1 MSHINRVGPILGDPN
16 WVGKL
21 VLTYYDGSN
30 KKLGKTIP
38 FFENPRIRESQDANW
53 SRFSPIGR
61 AGELFAYTG
70 ARSRQINITFNI
82 TLPHLYSITPG
93 YLNINYPNRSNEES
107 RKAMLDFKKAYPFE
121 NKSYAGAHKYDELY
135 ENIMPEAEKVLFRV
149 KQAQSPMEKINS
161 AGAKA
166 RRNYINLITDY
177 IVAIRSTVL
186 NNSSKPIYGPP
197 VVRLFFG
204 LLYEN
209 VPCICTNYS
218 IEADVGAGY
227 DKRTL
232 LPRVIRISMSLLE
245 ARNMGRYSTHDGA
258 SQVTRDAL
266 AGWQYIVG
274 EQTPAGSTT
283 DPWRS
288 NANINS
294 SWRPTLAGG
303 L

>member
-1 MSHINRVGPILGDPN
+1 MSKVNRVGPILGDPN

-38 FFENPRIRESQDANW
+38 FFENPRIRESQDASY

-70 ARSRQINITFNI
+70 AKSRQINLSFNI
-82 TLPHLYSITPG
+82 TLPHLYSLTPG
-93 YLNINYPNRSNEES
+93 YRNINYPNRSTREDME
-107 RKAMLDFKKAYPFE
+107 AMLAFKGNASGKQTV
-121 NKSYAGAHKYDELY
+121 GAAKYDDLY
-135 ENIMPEAEKVLFRV
+135 ERLLPAEERTLFQFQ
-149 KQAQSPMEKINS
+149 KAQSPIFK
-161 AGAKA
+161 AGTTAHQE
-166 RRNYINLITDY
+166 RENYINLITDY

-186 NNSSKPIYGPP
+186 NNSAKPIYGPP
-197 VVRLFFG
+197 LVRLFFG

-232 LPRVIRISMSLLE
+232 LPRVIKVSMSLIE
-245 ARNMGRYSTHDGA
+245 ARNMGKHSTHGGA

-266 AGWQYIVG
+266 AGWEYIVG
-274 EQTPAGSTT
+274 DNIPAGTTT
-283 DPWRS
+283 DPWTVATS
-288 NANINS
+288 KSKQDWGI
-294 SWRPTLAGG
+294 G
-303 L
+303 LLPK